1 MGVFCVD
8 FTERTKM
15 MKLGKKITK
24 TNRKWGSC
32 HWYWFFFIVSILSLY
47 TKERRAEVGISTHPV
62 SLRNRDGTNLN
73 RPCIW
78 RIFSIYIKLNNK
90 IYPVDELELI
100 LITIIFW
107 LLGNPKCLMFAL
119 IFNEH
124 LVPKKSFKT
133 IFCLKAMRKGERG
146 CD

>member
-15 MKLGKKITK
+15 MKLGKKNNKNKQEMRQLSLVLI
-24 TNRKWGSC
+24 
-32 HWYWFFFIVSILSLY
+32 FFIVSILSLY

-100 LITIIFW
+100 LITILTF
-107 LLGNPKCLMFAL
+107 GQ
-119 IFNEH
+119 
-124 LVPKKSFKT
+124 S
-133 IFCLKAMRKGERG
+133 
-146 CD
+146 